1 MIVTTSQK
9 VNDMLLT
16 KAKNI
21 AVELSV
27 PFVERDGRSIESLYR
42 IWNEERVLVVS
53 SGGIKWHI
61 KGANQPL
68 FFHPG
73 LSVVRI
79 KRLLRGD
86 NDIMIQTC
94 QLMPGNSFLDCT
106 LGLAADSIV
115 ASFIV
120 GEKGKVVGL
129 ESEPMIAYLVA
140 EGLKEIQL
148 FPELD
153 QAARRIS
160 VSSGD
165 HLLQLSQMRDN
176 SFDVVYF
183 DPMFRHGTQQSSSLQ
198 SLRQFA
204 NWAPLTMAAIDEA
217 KRVAKRRVVL
227 KEKKDSGEFDRL
239 GFSIIVREHMDVAYG
254 VIEK

>member
-9 VNDMLLT
+9 VNDLL
-16 KAKNI
+16 I
-21 AVELSV
+21 ARARNVAAELSV

-42 IWNEERVLVVS
+42 VWNEEQILVVTS
-53 SGGIKWHI
+53 ESIKWHV
-61 KGANQPL
+61 KGTDHPL

-79 KRLLRGD
+79 KRLMRGD
-86 NDIMIQTC
+86 NDIMIRTC
-94 QLMPGNSFLDCT
+94 QLMPGGSFLDCT
-106 LGLAADSIV
+106 LGLAADAIV
-115 ASFIV
+115 ASFAV

-129 ESEPMIAYLVA
+129 ESEPMLAYLVA
-140 EGLKEIQL
+140 EGLQRIQL
-148 FPELD
+148 FPQLD

-160 VSSGD
+160 VSTGD
-165 HLLQLSQMRDN
+165 HLQKLSHMSDN

-183 DPMFRHGTQQSSSLQ
+183 DPMFRHGIEPSSSLQ

-204 NWAPLTMAAIDEA
+204 NRAPLTLESIEEA
-217 KRVAKRRVVL
+217 RRVAKRRVVL
-227 KEKKDSGEFDRL
+227 KEQKDSGEFDRL
-239 GFSIIVREHMDVAYG
+239 GFSIVVREHMDVAYG